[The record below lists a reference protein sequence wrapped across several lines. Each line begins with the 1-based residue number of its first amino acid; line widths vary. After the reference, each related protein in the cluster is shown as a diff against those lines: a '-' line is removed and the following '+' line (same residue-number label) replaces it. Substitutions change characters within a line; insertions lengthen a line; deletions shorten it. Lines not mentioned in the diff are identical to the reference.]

1 MEKFNPNNKK
11 LSPLPQPLNYFTVN
25 DMLAEKHPNLS
36 GYWSSMGFNDD
47 ATESYIMYE
56 MEDGGP
62 EEVATVKE
70 DGTVICSDRLM
81 ADMEAIC

>member
-1 MEKFNPNNKK
+1 MEDLSPNKK

-25 DMLAEKHPNLS
+25 DILSETHSNLS

-47 ATESYIMYE
+47 NTEAYITYE

-62 EEVATVKE
+62 EEVATVKAT
-70 DGTVICSDRLM
+70 GSVICSERLM
-81 ADMEAIC
+81 ADMEAIG

>member
-1 MEKFNPNNKK
+1 MENRYNKK

-25 DMLAEKHPNLS
+25 QILEQKHHNLS

-47 ATESYIMYE
+47 HTESYVMYE

-70 DGTVICSDRLM
+70 DGTVICSERLM
-81 ADMEAIC
+81 ADMEAIG

>member
-1 MEKFNPNNKK
+1 MEKHYNKK
-11 LSPLPQPLNYFTVN
+11 VFLLPQPLNYFIVN
-25 DMLAEKHPNLS
+25 QILEEIHPNLS
-36 GYWSSMGFNDD
+36 SYWSSMGFSDD
-47 ATESYIMYE
+47 RTESYVMYE

-81 ADMEAIC
+81 ADMEAIG